1 MKRPHSLIALL
12 LTGLLVLAACQKAGP
27 PPTVTP
33 DAARF
38 ETAAALFAR
47 PTRAAHASPTPEP
60 APDIELAISRTL
72 ARMEQA
78 VLAGDR
84 DGYLANVWTGNT
96 TLYVEQFRWAQDWVE
111 HPLSVFDLSI
121 SALDAPAGATEAR
134 ARLTITWTQRDQDSS
149 GGATLSVV
157 FIRDGERWLYGGED
171 WQVIEL
177 DGIRLYYFA
186 NSLTDNRAEA
196 ETLAGDLP
204 DIHARLTALFGFKPA
219 EVLKIRLY
227 ESAATLQTVTR
238 LSQARLTT
246 WNRPGEAIKLTLGPS
261 NTAPRPPDVAREV
274 ARWLLY
280 CLDAKAQRSG
290 GEETLIPWWLV
301 EGFAEYG
308 AMQFRPVSQQNRMI
322 GRIAALAAVPQPAGQ
337 RLFAWDELADRDTFA
352 AAQPALGPPQAFEL
366 ARDQSAT
373 LVYFIG
379 EQFGIQ
385 ARRQWLEAVSNGQWL
400 DEATEDHL
408 GQSFAAL
415 DEAWRAWLAE
425 QEM

>member
-238 LSQARLTT
+238 LSQASITT

-261 NTAPRPPDVAREV
+261 NTAPRPPDVAREM

-280 CLDAKAQRSG
+280 CLSAKAQRSG
-290 GEETLIPWWLV
+290 GEEMPVPWWLV

-308 AMQFRPVSQQNRMI
+308 AMQFRPVSQQKRMI
-322 GRIAALAAVPQPAGQ
+322 ERIAALAAVRESAGQ
-337 RLFAWDELADRDTFA
+337 RLFTWDELADRDTFA
-352 AAQPALGPPQAFEL
+352 AAQPTLSPAQAFEL

-379 EQFGIQ
+379 EVFGVE
-385 ARRQWLEAVSNGQWL
+385 ARYRWLEAMANGQTL
-400 DEATEDHL
+400 DKASEDHL
-408 GQSFAAL
+408 GQSFEAL
-415 DEAWRAWLAE
+415 DEAWQAWLSE
-425 QEM
+425 QEL